1 MANNTMNFNSMFG
14 IEEESAPTEAANTR
28 EPSAFDNFVDKAFKV
43 GVVAGS
49 VILTVGAVNAVIGE
63 VTVGVKAGKA
73 GFTAAKEHFATKKAE
88 KNAVKA
94 SDKATAMAAFT
105 KSLIDAGYSKEE
117 ALELTKAEY
126 GLED

>member
-1 MANNTMNFNSMFG
+1 MNFNSMFG

-73 GFTAAKEHFATKKAE
+73 GFTAAKEHFATKKAG
-88 KNAVKA
+88 KA
-94 SDKATAMAAFT
+94 SKKAAEMAAF
-105 KSLIDAGYSKEE
+105 KQSLIDQGFSE
-117 ALELTKAEY
+117 AEAMEMVKAEY
-126 GLED
+126 GLEG

>member
-1 MANNTMNFNSMFG
+1 MNTMNFNTLMG
-14 IEEESAPTEAANTR
+14 IENESTPTEATNTK
-28 EPSAFDNFVDKAFKV
+28 ETSTFDKV
-43 GVVAGS
+43 VTNAAKIGVIAGAT
-49 VILTVGAVNAVIGE
+49 VLTISAVNAIVGE
-63 VTVGVKAGKA
+63 VAVGVKAGKA
-73 GFTAAKEHFATKKAE
+73 GFNAAKSHIAAKKAE

-105 KSLIDAGYSKEE
+105 KSLTDAGYSKEE